1 MESDPWEEAV
11 EDQDGGAL
19 ATVAIDRIRSSR
31 LRKTGLFL
39 AAATSMIERWSLCVV
54 KMKVFL

>member
-1 MESDPWEEAV
+1 M

-54 KMKVFL
+54 KIFVDFASNLIF